1 MKNGKE
7 GKEGMA
13 IKITDIVIESEK
25 FHLEI
30 KSSSLVSLS
39 VDYLE
44 ANHLHLYNEWT
55 LRLENALRDTNL
67 APGTHLKKIQSAIL
81 QKIMQHPARS
91 QICR

>member
-13 IKITDIVIESEK
+13 IKITDVIESAQ

-44 ANHLHLYNEWT
+44 ANHLHLCNEWT
-55 LRLENALRDTNL
+55 QRLDNALRDTNL
-67 APGTHLKKIQSAIL
+67 ALGTHLKKIQSVIL
-81 QKIMQHPARS
+81 QKIMQLHARS

>member
-1 MKNGKE
+1 MVT
-7 GKEGMA
+7 
-13 IKITDIVIESEK
+13 IITLMNDIVIESAL

-30 KSSSLVSLS
+30 KSSFLVSLS

-55 LRLENALRDTNL
+55 LRLENALRDTNP
-67 APGTHLKKIQSAIL
+67 APGTHLKKIQSVIL
-81 QKIMQHPARS
+81 QKIMQHPAQS